1 MDQTKEIDIDLKKI
15 FLMMRK
21 KVVHV
26 EAPSTRAASVMGT
39 MSMACIALLIP
50 EYTSGIT
57 STKYAPASTSTMGR
71 SVPP

>member
-1 MDQTKEIDIDLKKI
+1 MPGAIPGT
-15 FLMMRK
+15 MMRK

-57 STKYAPASTSTMGR
+57 STKYAPANTSTMGR